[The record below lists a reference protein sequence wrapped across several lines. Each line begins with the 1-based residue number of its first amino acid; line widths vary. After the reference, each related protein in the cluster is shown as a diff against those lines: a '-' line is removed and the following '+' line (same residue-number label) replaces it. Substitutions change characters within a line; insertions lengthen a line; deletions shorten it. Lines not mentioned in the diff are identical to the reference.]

1 MQLSIRNTFIIGK
14 HHHNIEQTLKKRN
27 EIRQETAGRFAV
39 EDSEDMSQKR
49 VPLTTWLQEACTGHV
64 GHVSARDMLVQ
75 G

>member
-1 MQLSIRNTFIIGK
+1 MKYDKK
-14 HHHNIEQTLKKRN
+14 HL
-27 EIRQETAGRFAV
+27 ADLL

-64 GHVSARDMLVQ
+64 SARDMLAQ